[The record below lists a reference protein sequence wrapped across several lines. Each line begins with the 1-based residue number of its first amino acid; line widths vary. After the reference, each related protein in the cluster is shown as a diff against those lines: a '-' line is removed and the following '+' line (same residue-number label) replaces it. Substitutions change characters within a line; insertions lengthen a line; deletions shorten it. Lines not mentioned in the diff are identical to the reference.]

1 MNKKQIKQTMFALCT
16 AALFTTG
23 CSNDVLTSTGNI
35 GSKEEGTSVLF
46 NLGMPLGDEVDYT
59 RATEGKIDDDA
70 SEWAMKSLKVYHFC
84 ASVAQTNDEPADD
97 AYTLAGVYDV
107 PVKSGV
113 TLTSGICLNNG
124 NGKYDLK
131 LSLRTNKLG
140 EKDKHAFAFVAND
153 SCATF
158 DAALVAGTTTLE
170 ALKKQ
175 VADKQVKDGKAS
187 ASLFMGDP
195 AGLCMTGEVKNKT
208 LKGGVNQLST
218 TGTPISLTRIMARLD
233 VKNFVPQE
241 RNFQLTSVRLL
252 YSGNFTA
259 PKGYL
264 FEATGQDYIWSTTEA
279 NMEITQNKLYGTFG
293 YLPVEGYS
301 TDSGMR
307 DVWAAATTTTIK
319 NGAASI
325 TRNSV
330 WYKKVLYMYEFP
342 AKTGNDANY
351 VTPLQVEVGYTLNGV
366 ASTAIV
372 KVTDE
377 NNVNLKI
384 ERNTVYILQVGE
396 TTAAGGA
403 LTFGFA
409 QTPWSIHDIDVDLSE
424 GKETIN
430 N

>member
-16 AALFTTG
+16 AALFTTR
-23 CSNDVLTSTGNI
+23 CSNDVLTSQEGN
-35 GSKEEGTSVLF
+35 GSKDEGTSVLF
-46 NLGMPLGDEVDYT
+46 NLGMPLGDEVNYT
-59 RATEGKIDDDA
+59 RATGDKIDDDE

-84 ASVAQTNDEPADD
+84 ATVGEASDEPADD

-131 LSLRTNKLG
+131 LSLRTNKLD

-175 VADKQVKDGKAS
+175 VADKQVKDGTAS
-187 ASLFMGDP
+187 ASLFMGTP

-208 LKGGVNQLST
+208 LKGGINQLST
-218 TGTPISLTRIMARLD
+218 TEVPIPLTRIMARLD

-241 RNFQLTSVRLL
+241 RNFQLKSVRLL

-264 FEATGQDYIWSTTEA
+264 FEATGQDYIWSTTEET
-279 NMEITQNKLYGTFG
+279 MEITQNEQYDTFG
-293 YLPVEGYS
+293 YLPVDDYS
-301 TDSGMR
+301 TDSGMK
-307 DVWAAATTTTIK
+307 DVWATATTTTIK

-325 TRNSV
+325 VRNGV

-342 AKTGNDANY
+342 ARTGNDANY

-366 ASTAIV
+366 AATAIV
-372 KVTDE
+372 KVLDE
-377 NNVNLKI
+377 KLVNLEI

-396 TTAAGGA
+396 TTAEGGA
-403 LTFGFA
+403 LTFNFV
-409 QTPWSIHDIDVDLSE
+409 QTPWTIHDIDVDLSE
-424 GKETIN
+424 GNK
-430 N
+430 